1 MFGEFKE
8 VMTKEFEMTDI
19 GLMAYYLGIEVNQ
32 REDGSFIS
40 QAGYAREIL
49 KKFRMDNSKSINTL
63 VECGVKLSKHDEE
76 EKVDPTFFKSL
87 VGSLRYLMCTRPDIL
102 YAVGLVSRYMEDP
115 TTTHLKIAKRI
126 LRYIKGTIDF
136 GLFYSTSNH
145 FKLEGYSDS
154 DWGGDIDDRKST
166 TGFVFF
172 MGDTAFTW
180 MSKKQP
186 IVTLSTCEAEYVAA
200 TSCVCHAVW
209 LRNLLNELSL
219 PQEEAT
225 KIRNPVQATQENSER
240 RKTSKYFAPSS
251 KEVNPQTI
259 IKEEKVAAKTP
270 SKRKPQKSSEDITE
284 DSKPTLPKRSKT
296 VDDDNDD
303 FMPSSNVKKSPKLD
317 KKMKNSSVT
326 KMTKNSHKVGENLD
340 DEINDTDPETRIKA
354 GGRGKGGRGSG
365 SMAAGRGR
373 GAGRGGFMNFG
384 ERNDPPHKREKEV
397 PEGAPGCLAGQ
408 TFVISATLDSDF
420 PYMQLGGIIS
430 LSIGRIWRLQRFYS
444 DGILSRMKLS
454 LWQGFA
460 PKPLAPSYS
469 IKNCTELRALYLRAN
484 YLQGNIPPE
493 IGELV
498 HLTIL

>member
-49 KKFRMDNSKSINTL
+49 KKFRMDNSKSINTP

-87 VGSLRYLMCTRPDIL
+87 VGSLRYLTCTRPDIL

-136 GLFYSTSNH
+136 GLLYSTSNH

-186 IVTLSTCEAEYVAA
+186 IITLSTCEAEYRQPRYELI
-200 TSCVCHAVW
+200 TS
-209 LRNLLNELSL
+209 
-219 PQEEAT
+219 
-225 KIRNPVQATQENSER
+225 
-240 RKTSKYFAPSS
+240 
-251 KEVNPQTI
+251 
-259 IKEEKVAAKTP
+259 
-270 SKRKPQKSSEDITE
+270 
-284 DSKPTLPKRSKT
+284 
-296 VDDDNDD
+296 
-303 FMPSSNVKKSPKLD
+303 
-317 KKMKNSSVT
+317 
-326 KMTKNSHKVGENLD
+326 
-340 DEINDTDPETRIKA
+340 
-354 GGRGKGGRGSG
+354 
-365 SMAAGRGR
+365 
-373 GAGRGGFMNFG
+373 
-384 ERNDPPHKREKEV
+384 
-397 PEGAPGCLAGQ
+397 
-408 TFVISATLDSDF
+408 
-420 PYMQLGGIIS
+420 
-430 LSIGRIWRLQRFYS
+430 LQ
-444 DGILSRMKLS
+444 
-454 LWQGFA
+454 
-460 PKPLAPSYS
+460 
-469 IKNCTELRALYLRAN
+469 
-484 YLQGNIPPE
+484 
-493 IGELV
+493 
-498 HLTIL
+498 